1 MIKEIN
7 YGATKIQI
15 KKFNLTKMCDHAT
28 ICLIAKRAT
37 GKSFLVKELMYH
49 KRHIPTIIAIS
60 KTEKLNSFYSDFIP
74 DTYIYSDFSSEILTR
89 LFKRQSQI
97 IEDNKVRD
105 KESRRKKDGSV
116 MLIMD
121 DCLSVK
127 GWTRDSNILEL
138 FYNGRH
144 SLISFILT
152 IQYAVGIPPD
162 LRSNFDYIF
171 LLAEDAISS
180 RKRLYDHYAGM
191 FPTFDIF
198 QQVFNE
204 LTDNY
209 GVMVIDNRIHSKN
222 LTDKVFWYKAKK
234 VPNFTVGCNK
244 FKNFHKIQYDENWD
258 RKIEIFDPI
267 NLVKKNNL
275 KIIVEKI

>member
-1 MIKEIN
+1 MTKEIN
-7 YGATKIQI
+7 YGASKIQI
-15 KKFNLTKMCDHAT
+15 RKFALNKMCEHAT

-37 GKSFLVKELMYH
+37 GKSFLVKEMMYH

-60 KTEKLNSFYSDFIP
+60 KTEKLNSFYSEFIP
-74 DTYIYSDFSSEILTR
+74 DSYIYSDFSSEILTR
-89 LFKRQSQI
+89 LFKRQSQV
-97 IEDNKVRD
+97 IEDNKQRD
-105 KESRRKKDGSV
+105 KDQKNKKDGSI

-121 DCLSVK
+121 DCLSIK

-171 LLAEDAISS
+171 LLAEDAVSS

-234 VPNFTVGCNK
+234 VPTFTVGSSK
-244 FKNFHKIQYDENWD
+244 FKKFHNQSYDEKWD
-258 RKIEIFDPI
+258 RKIEVFDAS
-267 NLVKKNNL
+267 NLMKKSNVKL
-275 KIIVEKI
+275 IIEKI

>member
-7 YGATKIQI
+7 YGATKLQI
-15 KKFNLTKMCDHAT
+15 KKFDLSKMCDHAT

-49 KRHIPTIIAIS
+49 KRKIPTIIAIS
-60 KTEKLNSFYSDFIP
+60 KTEKLNCFYSNFIP
-74 DTYIYSDFSSEILTR
+74 DSYIYSDFSTEILTR

-97 IEDNKVRD
+97 IEDNKIRE
-105 KESRRKKDGSV
+105 KENRRKKDGSV

-171 LLAEDAISS
+171 LLAEDAVSS

-234 VPNFTVGCNK
+234 VPEFTVGCNK
-244 FKNFHKIQYDENWD
+244 FKNFHKTKYDENWD
-258 RKIEIFDPI
+258 RKIEIFNPSS
-267 NLVKKNNL
+267 LVKKSNV
-275 KIIVEKI
+275 KIIVEKV

>member
-1 MIKEIN
+1 MTKEIN
-7 YGATKIQI
+7 YGAAKIQI
-15 KKFNLTKMCDHAT
+15 RKFELSKMCEHAT

-37 GKSFLVKELMYH
+37 GKSFLVKEMMFH
-49 KRHIPTIIAIS
+49 KRNIPTIIAIS
-60 KTEKLNSFYSDFIP
+60 KTEKLNSFYSEFIP
-74 DTYIYSDFSSEILTR
+74 DSYIYSDFSSEILSR
-89 LFKRQSQI
+89 LFKRQSRI
-97 IEDNKVRD
+97 IEDNKERD
-105 KESRRKKDGSV
+105 KIGKKKKDGSV

-171 LLAEDAISS
+171 LLAEDAVSS
-180 RKRLYDHYAGM
+180 RKKLYDHYAGM

-234 VPNFTVGCNK
+234 VPTFKVGCK
-244 FKNFHKIQYDENWD
+244 GFKTFHNNTYDDNWD
-258 RKIEIFDPI
+258 KKIEIFDPI
-267 NLVKKNNL
+267 NLMKKSNVKL
-275 KIIVEKI
+275 LVEKI

>member
-1 MIKEIN
+1 MTKEIN

-15 KKFNLTKMCDHAT
+15 RKFDLTKMCDHAT

-37 GKSFLVKELMYH
+37 GKSFLVKEMMYH
-49 KRHIPTIIAIS
+49 KRNLPTIIAIS
-60 KTEKLNSFYSDFIP
+60 KTEKLNCFYSEFIP
-74 DTYIYSDFSSEILTR
+74 DSYIYSDFSTEILSR

-97 IEDNKVRD
+97 IEDNKIRE
-105 KESRRKKDGSV
+105 KEGRNKKDGSV

-127 GWTRDSNILEL
+127 GWTRDSNILVL

-171 LLAEDAISS
+171 LLAEDAVSS
-180 RKRLYDHYAGM
+180 RKKLYDHYAGM

-204 LTDNY
+204 LTENY

-234 VPNFTVGCNK
+234 VPTFKVGCKK
-244 FKNFHKIQYDENWD
+244 FKTFHNNTYDENWD
-258 RKIEIFDPI
+258 KKIEIFDSS
-267 NLVKKNNL
+267 NLMKKSNIKL
-275 KIIVEKI
+275 IVEKV

>member
-1 MIKEIN
+1 MTKEIN
-7 YGATKIQI
+7 YGASKIQI
-15 KKFNLTKMCDHAT
+15 KKFALNKMCEHAT

-37 GKSFLVKELMYH
+37 GKSFLVKEMMYH

-60 KTEKLNSFYSDFIP
+60 KTEKLNSFYSEFIP
-74 DTYIYSDFSSEILTR
+74 DSYIYSDFSSEILTR
-89 LFKRQSQI
+89 LFKRQSQV
-97 IEDNKVRD
+97 IEDNKQRD
-105 KESRRKKDGSV
+105 KDKKNKKDGSI

-121 DCLSVK
+121 DCLSIK

-171 LLAEDAISS
+171 LLAEDAVSS

-234 VPNFTVGCNK
+234 VPTFTVGSSK
-244 FKNFHKIQYDENWD
+244 FKKFHSQTYDEKWD
-258 RKIEIFDPI
+258 RKIEVFDAS
-267 NLVKKNNL
+267 NLMKKSNVKL
-275 KIIVEKI
+275 IIEKI

>member
-1 MIKEIN
+1 MIKEVN

-15 KKFNLTKMCDHAT
+15 RKFELSKMCDHAT

-37 GKSFLVKELMYH
+37 GKSFLVKEMMYH
-49 KRHIPTIIAIS
+49 KRNIPTIIAIS
-60 KTEKLNSFYSDFIP
+60 KTEKLNSFYSEFIP
-74 DTYIYSDFSSEILTR
+74 DSYIYSDFNTDILTR
-89 LFKRQSQI
+89 LFKRQSRI
-97 IEDNKVRD
+97 IEDNKMRD
-105 KESRRKKDGSV
+105 KEGKKKKDGSV

-171 LLAEDAISS
+171 LLAEDAVSS
-180 RKRLYDHYAGM
+180 RKKLYDHYAGM

-198 QQVFNE
+198 QQVFND

-234 VPNFTVGCNK
+234 VPTFKVGSNK
-244 FKNFHKIQYDENWD
+244 FKDFHNTKYDELWD
-258 RKIEIFDPI
+258 KKIEIFDPI
-267 NLVKKNNL
+267 NLMKKSNIKL
-275 KIIVEKI
+275 IVEKI